1 MPTLTGRERGL
12 LAIAATP
19 FDAHGALDLEATD
32 RLVEWYLERGARGLA
47 ILGQMGEA
55 AELTGEEALAFV
67 RRVLR
72 RVAER
77 VPVVVGATAP
87 GLAATVALARAA
99 AGEGTAGVLVAP
111 PGSLRGDEAVLAWC
125 RRLDERLEA
134 IPWVLQDF
142 PLAGGPPM
150 SPGLIRAI
158 AEACP
163 ALVTLKHEDW
173 PGLDK
178 ITAIRAQEAAG
189 ARRLG
194 ILCGNGGLFLPHE
207 LARGADGAMTGF
219 AFPEM
224 LADCCRLVDE
234 GRLEAALDLFDL
246 YLPLLRYEQQ
256 PRLGLVVRKYLLWRR
271 GALPSPTV
279 RAFAPELGAATR
291 DEIELLLQRLE
302 RALARRHG

>member
-19 FDAHGALDLEATD
+19 FDARGGLDLEATD
-32 RLVEWYLERGARGLA
+32 RLVEWYLERGASGLA

-67 RRVLR
+67 RRVLL

-87 GLAATVALARAA
+87 GIAAIVAFARAVTVEGA
-99 AGEGTAGVLVAP
+99 AGVFVAP
-111 PGSLRGDEAVLAWC
+111 PGTLRGEEAVLAWA
-125 RRLDERLEA
+125 RRLDERLET

-142 PLAGGPPM
+142 PLVGGPPM
-150 SPGLIRAI
+150 SAGLIRAV

-163 ALVTLKHEDW
+163 AMVGLKHEDW

-178 ITAIRAQEAAG
+178 ITALRAQETAD

-194 ILCGNGGLFLPHE
+194 IWCGNGGLFLPHE

-219 AFPEM
+219 AFPEA

-234 GRLEAALDLFDL
+234 GGLEAALDLFDL
-246 YLPLLRYEQQ
+246 YLPLVRYEQQ
-256 PRLGLVVRKYLLWRR
+256 PRLGLVVRKYVLWRR
-271 GALPSPTV
+271 GALASPTV
-279 RAFAPELGAATR
+279 RALAPGLTAETR
-291 DEIELLLQRLE
+291 EEIELLLRRVE
-302 RALARRHG
+302 RNLALRHG